1 MKTREHIP
9 LPPRLSMDAYVDFVD
24 ASFLHR
30 DVAKALKQKAL
41 EERIER
47 RFSIPPP
54 PQLVESRT
62 HK

>member
-1 MKTREHIP
+1 MKTREHAP
-9 LPPRLSMDAYVDFVD
+9 YPPRLSMDAYVDFVD

-47 RFSIPPP
+47 RFSIPPRP
-54 PQLVESRT
+54 R
-62 HK
+62 